1 VSPLCPQ
8 TARPCA
14 KQNIF
19 LTFSLSPRADDMFN
33 ICNYGRA
40 TSIPLLRLYRRMAP
54 PYFLN
59 DKIARFSPIRSYRL
73 SILQPNQQQII
84 SRIPKSILYGCKKLY
99 ILLERYGDNIVGSIA
114 EDSYQMSQK
123 PRMWWFRVRIE
134 LHDVCEGPI
143 CIQIATQ
150 ATRKSVAKKNAFS
163 EALKTLSTSLV
174 ASVIVVRNAF

>member
-1 VSPLCPQ
+1 VSPLCPR

-19 LTFSLSPRADDMFN
+19 LTFSLSPLADNMSN
-33 ICNYGRA
+33 LCNYGRA
-40 TSIPLLRLYRRMAP
+40 TSIPLLRLCRRMAP

-59 DKIARFSPIRSYRL
+59 DNIARFSSIRSYRP
-73 SILQPNQQQII
+73 SILQPNQQQIS

-99 ILLERYGDNIVGSIA
+99 ILLECYGDNVVGSIA
-114 EDSYQMSQK
+114 QDSHQMSQE

-143 CIQIATQ
+143 CIQIATE

-163 EALKTLSTSLV
+163 EVLKTLSTSLV
-174 ASVIVVRNAF
+174 ASVIVRNAL